1 MTNETF
7 KKTLNHSELYIFERL
22 EHELNEYIN
31 DKENKIIAYENL
43 AFNPK
48 KNGEEKAN
56 FPRNFCMVQGEGK
69 RSLRGEM
76 WYYVEINR
84 VYSIYEKEQPIK
96 EIEIRFWSVEGA
108 PFNESFKDYIYLG
121 WNDLKDFLGYDLSKL
136 ENQKNLNAK
145 FVFDLCKNYLLPKY
159 KKELNNYKRQL
170 NELPKDFKN
179 LVECANKI
187 EILYKSIKNS
197 VVSSWA
203 YRNFKGGNE
212 LHYLIKD

>member
-31 DKENKIIAYENL
+31 REKNRIAALDNL
-43 AFNPK
+43 VFTPK
-48 KNGEEKAN
+48 KDGSEKQN
-56 FPRNFCMVQGEGK
+56 FALNFELKQGAGFK
-69 RSLRGEM
+69 NQRGEFWRFVNA
-76 WYYVEINR
+76 WYDINTFA
-84 VYSIYEKEQPIK
+84 KGQPK
-96 EIEIRFWSVEGA
+96 TGVQLKFWSLGDA
-108 PFNESFKDYIYLG
+108 PYSESFEEYIYFS
-121 WNDLKDFLGYDLSKL
+121 WTDLEKFLGYDLSEHQDKI
-136 ENQKNLNAK
+136 NAK
-145 FVFDLCKNYLLPKY
+145 MCFELFKNYSLPQA
-159 KKELNNYKRQL
+159 KEHLQNYEKQL

-187 EILYKSIKNS
+187 ESLYKSIKNS
-197 VVSSWA
+197 VASSWA

>member
-1 MTNETF
+1 MTNKTF
-7 KKTLNHSELYIFERL
+7 KKTLNHSELYIYERL
-22 EHELNEYIN
+22 EHELNEYIK

-43 AFNPK
+43 VFNPK
-48 KNGEEKAN
+48 KN
-56 FPRNFCMVQGEGK
+56 
-69 RSLRGEM
+69 
-76 WYYVEINR
+76 YYVEINR

-96 EIEIRFWSVEGA
+96 EIEIRFLSVEGA

-121 WNDLKDFLGYDLSKL
+121 WNDLKVFLGYDLSKP

-159 KKELNNYKRQL
+159 KKDLNEYKRQL

-187 EILYKSIKNS
+187 EALYKSIKNS